1 MQSSVSL
8 YIIVYEKYVC
18 LYINRHTDIYNI
30 FIYSVFKGM
39 CVCALS
45 HVQLFVTSS
54 TVTHQARLSTG
65 ILQATILEWVAFSS
79 SRESFRPRDWID
91 ISCVSCTGKQIVS
104 PLSHLES
111 PLREWVGNICIGWII
126 MIYLITKWD
135 QRRLSPYSLS
145 FAFILLFLHFPS

>member
-45 HVQLFVTSS
+45 HVQLFVTLW
-54 TVTHQARLSTG
+54 TVAHQAPLSMGFSRRKYWRGLHALLQG
-65 ILQATILEWVAFSS
+65 IFLTQGSNPHLLCLALAGEFFTTSATWEAQVPVEYVLPKQTVSRIIWASIFFFFQRQCLSVLETR
-79 SRESFRPRDWID
+79 RESHVI
-91 ISCVSCTGKQIVS
+91 
-104 PLSHLES
+104 
-111 PLREWVGNICIGWII
+111 
-126 MIYLITKWD
+126 
-135 QRRLSPYSLS
+135 
-145 FAFILLFLHFPS
+145 

>member
-1 MQSSVSL
+1 MDYCFWRNFEIYVDVDVDLYICRDACVHAKLIQLCLTLCDLMNCSPPGSSV
-8 YIIVYEKYVC
+8 
-18 LYINRHTDIYNI
+18 H
-30 FIYSVFKGM
+30 
-39 CVCALS
+39 
-45 HVQLFVTSS
+45 
-54 TVTHQARLSTG
+54 G
-65 ILQATILEWVAFSS
+65 ILQARILEWVAFSS
-79 SRESFRPRDWID
+79 SRESFRPRDWIH
-91 ISCVSCTGKQIVS
+91 ISWISCTGKQILS